1 MLLPWCLI
9 WDRHPSF
16 WEASDF
22 QEAAE
27 SLTMLD
33 YNGRS
38 LLHKAAMEDDT
49 EILDVSWFVV
59 LQMRKICKLQRCR

>member
-1 MLLPWCLI
+1 MGC
-9 WDRHPSF
+9 HGA
-16 WEASDF
+16 ASDF

-49 EILDVSWFVV
+49 EILDVSWLSWFAVAQD
-59 LQMRKICKLQRCR
+59 L

>member
-49 EILDVSWFVV
+49 EILDVSWLCCFADVQD
-59 LQMRKICKLQRCR
+59 LQATKM

>member
-1 MLLPWCLI
+1 MGC
-9 WDRHPSF
+9 HGA
-16 WEASDF
+16 ASDV

-49 EILDVSWFVV
+49 EILDVSWLSWFAVAQY
-59 LQMRKICKLQRCR
+59 L